1 MAKINEARYIINESA
16 SMLARRKGAN
26 IIAVVIMGFSLLVLL
41 IFILVTLN
49 LSMVIESASEEMR
62 VYVYLRDGLGSGDM
76 ERIRMDLLDLEP
88 VSNVVFVSK
97 KEAMEEFRKRLGN
110 GSGLLEELDSNPL
123 PKSFKVELKAKYAGS
138 EHMEKVAVKASGW
151 KGVEDVRYG
160 KEWVER
166 GERLV
171 KGFYMTDL
179 ALGGIVLISVVF
191 VISNTVRLSIVSR
204 KKSIDIMKLVGATN
218 SYIQVP
224 FIIEGAVQG
233 VVSALFAAG
242 MLWLACSFARR
253 YLPGLTFFRFEGVVG
268 LVVLCALLGAAGSFV
283 AIRRFLKR

>member
-1 MAKINEARYIINESA
+1 MSRINAARYIIDESA

-26 IIAVVIMGFSLLVLL
+26 FIAVVIMGFSLLVLL

-62 VYVYLRDGLGSGDM
+62 VYVYLRDGLQSSEI
-76 ERIRMDLLDLEP
+76 ERIRMELLDLEP
-88 VSNVVFVSK
+88 VSKVVFVSK
-97 KEAMEEFRKRLGN
+97 KEAMDEFRQRLGN
-110 GSGLLEELDSNPL
+110 GSELLEELDSNPL
-123 PKSFKVELKAKYAGS
+123 PNSFKIRMKDKYAGS
-138 EHMEKVAVKASGW
+138 RHMETVVDKASGW

-171 KGFYMTDL
+171 EGFYMTDL

-191 VISNTVRLSIVSR
+191 VISNTVRLSILSR

-218 SYIQVP
+218 TYIQVP

-233 VVSALFAAG
+233 IVSALFSAG
-242 MLWLACSFARR
+242 MLWLAFSFARR
-253 YLPGLTFFRFEGVVG
+253 YLPGLAFFRFEGVIGFVI
-268 LVVLCALLGAAGSFV
+268 LCALLGAAGSFV